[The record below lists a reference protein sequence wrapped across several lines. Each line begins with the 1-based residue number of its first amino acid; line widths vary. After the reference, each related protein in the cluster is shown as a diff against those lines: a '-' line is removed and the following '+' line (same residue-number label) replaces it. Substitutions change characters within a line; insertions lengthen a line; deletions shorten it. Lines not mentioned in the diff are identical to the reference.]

1 MPFGLP
7 AAVPHPAMSVTAA
20 GPQDERSLEILV
32 ATISLFQVQ
41 DVYSGKTISG
51 LKTGDAFSVVIN
63 PSGVVMWY
71 LRPTAIPAQPWH
83 VVRQRAPGEG
93 FRPVLL

>member
-1 MPFGLP
+1 MKG
-7 AAVPHPAMSVTAA
+7 
-20 GPQDERSLEILV
+20 LEILV

-41 DVYSGKTISG
+41 DVYSGKIISG
-51 LKTGDAFSVVIN
+51 LKTSDSFSVVIN

-71 LRPTAIPAQPWH
+71 LCPRALRAQPWQ
-83 VVRQRAPGEG
+83 VVRQQAPSEG

>member
-1 MPFGLP
+1 
-7 AAVPHPAMSVTAA
+7 MSVTMA
-20 GPQDERSLEILV
+20 GPQGERSAEILV

-41 DVYSGKTISG
+41 DVYSGKIISG
-51 LKTGDAFSVVIN
+51 LKTGDNFSVVIN

-71 LRPTAIPAQPWH
+71 LYPTVLPAQPWH
-83 VVRQRAPGEG
+83 VVRQQAPGEG